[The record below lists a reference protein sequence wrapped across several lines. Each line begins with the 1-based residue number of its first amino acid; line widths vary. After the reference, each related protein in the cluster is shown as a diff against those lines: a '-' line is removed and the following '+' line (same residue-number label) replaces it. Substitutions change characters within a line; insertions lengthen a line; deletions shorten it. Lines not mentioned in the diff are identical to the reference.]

1 MCNESIHIMLSS
13 FDIYS
18 LLGLCYF
25 KRYQVLIFIHFR
37 TVFFKKKKTTV
48 GLCYFNTIMCFYK
61 KLFSGGGLPKLV
73 T

>member
-37 TVFFKKKKTTV
+37 TVLKNKNKKNYCWTV
-48 GLCYFNTIMCFYK
+48 
-61 KLFSGGGLPKLV
+61 LF
-73 T
+73 